1 MADLK
6 LINKLIN
13 APGISGRESKI
24 RGIIKDII
32 TPYVDNVSVDN
43 LGNLIAFKKGSSPNA
58 KKLMFAGHMDEI
70 GFMVIFIEDNGYLRV
85 TPIGGINWYAAS
97 YTVALFENGI
107 KGVIA
112 IDAKA
117 SVSDYKP
124 SVAYIDIGAKN
135 KKDAEKKVKIGDFAI
150 LEPRLVRLA
159 NRRYAGHPMDDRIGC
174 AVMLEAC
181 IKMQSCVNDTYFVFT
196 VQEEVGLRGA
206 KPSTHAVMP
215 DYSVAFDVTRTGDT
229 IGASPMAVKLGD
241 GAAIKIKDS
250 SVICDVIMVEKL
262 KNLAKENKIK
272 HQLEILELG
281 GTDTA
286 AMQAEG
292 SGSIAG
298 AVSIPTRY
306 IHTGLETIDLGDYDA
321 CVDLAVK
328 VLEYEFN

>member
-6 LINKLIN
+6 LINKLFH
-13 APGISGRESKI
+13 APSIGGREAKI
-24 RGIIKDII
+24 RGIITEII
-32 TPYVDNVSVDN
+32 RPYVDDIKVDN
-43 LGNLIAFKKGSSPNA
+43 MGNLIAFKKGSSPNA
-58 KKLMFAGHMDEI
+58 KKLMFGAHMDEI

-85 TPIGGINWYAAS
+85 TPVGGINWYATS
-97 YTVALFENGI
+97 YTLALFENGI
-107 KGVIA
+107 RGVIA
-112 IDAKA
+112 IDAKTNVA
-117 SVSDYKP
+117 DYKP

-150 LEPRLVRLA
+150 LDPSLTRLG

-181 IKMQSCVNDTYFVFT
+181 MKMKDCVNDTYFVFT
-196 VQEEVGLRGA
+196 AQEEVGIRGA
-206 KPSTHAVMP
+206 KPATHAIMP

-229 IGASPMAVKLGD
+229 IGAAPMAVKLGD

-272 HQLEILELG
+272 YQLEILETG
-281 GTDTA
+281 GTDAT
-286 AMQAEG
+286 AMQMEG

-306 IHTGLETIDLGDYDA
+306 IHTCYETIDLGDYDA